1 MITFE
6 TSITLTI
13 SLFVG
18 YISIIV
24 PLWNS
29 NKEKKNKYFLYITIL
44 FLLCLI
50 VVWILHFLDY
60 FTPIFTAIISAIQQI
75 INVITPIKGRCFSWE
90 HYTVGYLIGLAILVL
105 PIVVII
111 YFFVRDE
118 EPSRLEL
125 FGLIG
130 GLLFIIIIFLWFEY
144 CLSLLIYRAFIEF
157 SFVHFYIFNVIL
169 NILITV
175 AVVFIVLVILDEI

>member
-60 FTPIFTAIISAIQQI
+60 FTPIFTAIFSAIQQI
-75 INVITPIKGRCFSWE
+75 INVMTPIKGRCFSWE
-90 HYTVGYLIGLAILVL
+90 HYTVGYLMGLAILVL
-105 PIVVII
+105 PAVLTFYVV
-111 YFFVRDE
+111 VSE
-118 EPSRLEL
+118 ENLSGLEL
-125 FGLIG
+125 FGLIA

-144 CLSLLIYRAFIEF
+144 CLSFLIYRAIIEF
-157 SFVHFYIFNVIL
+157 SFVHFYVFNVIF
-169 NILITV
+169 NILIAA
-175 AVVFIVLVILDEI
+175 AVVFIGLKILEEF